1 MLRDARSLPEAMTP
15 RGSVNSPRG
24 RGTPLSARVYTPPT
38 GRNCSA
44 GLTSKSAAQRSEAA
58 RPTSAR
64 LGANSDG
71 PRSAI
76 IDPVLDHV
84 LAVLPAFLLAC
95 VVLVALPGPATALFI
110 HRTVRDGR
118 SAGLAAVGGNEIG
131 LFLWLLAGGAG
142 LSALLAANRFLFDAM
157 HVVGAIVLIAL
168 GIQAWRS
175 ARPSNRDDVFASAL
189 MARLPGGRGPGSAF
203 RASLVSIA
211 ANPKAAVFAVSFL
224 PQFLPRHGQ
233 LLPTVLVLAT
243 IQVTVDTIYC
253 SGIVLL
259 TDRARRLLERGTIR
273 RRIERGLGLVLVGL
287 GLELGFEAA
296 TS

>member
-1 MLRDARSLPEAMTP
+1 MRAL
-15 RGSVNSPRG
+15 
-24 RGTPLSARVYTPPT
+24 PT
-38 GRNCSA
+38 G
-44 GLTSKSAAQRSEAA
+44 AALPAVGPGITA
-58 RPTSAR
+58 IVAIGTAI
-64 LGANSDG
+64 GANSSA
-71 PRSAI
+71 PTAAI
-76 IDPVLDHV
+76 IDAVLDHL
-84 LAVLPAFLLAC
+84 LAVLPAFLVAC

-157 HVVGAIVLIAL
+157 HVVGAIILIAL

-175 ARPSNRDDVFASAL
+175 ARLGDRADGFAAAL
-189 MARLPGGRGPGSAF
+189 MARLPGGRGPRSAF

-224 PQFLPRHGQ
+224 PQFLPRHGP
-233 LLPTVLVLAT
+233 LLPTVLVLAA
-243 IQVTVDTIYC
+243 IQVTLDTLYC

-259 TDRARRLLERGTIR
+259 ADRARRLLERGTIR

-287 GLELGFEAA
+287 GCELGLEAA
-296 TS
+296 TR